1 MDMRFTRLLP
11 VLCLFAGVGLALT
24 PTSAFATFPGESGLI
39 AFSSDRY
46 GQTHNMFTMQ
56 PDGSDVRQL
65 TFLTAAQ
72 GAAFWATWSPDGTK
86 LVFQERNA
94 DLSSDQIWVMDRDGS
109 NRHRLFSDP
118 GYVDFRPGYSPD
130 GTQVVLDRCR
140 TDFEACAI
148 YRVSADGHGLTAI
161 THLDATRNVVDG
173 APEYSPDGR
182 TIAFPSFN
190 RGGVIAAIYVMDA
203 SGRNIHRVTP
213 TALEAFDSD
222 WSPDGSR
229 LIFSTHCCN
238 PLHSAIWSMRSDGTD
253 LRQISFPGAS
263 HDVNPEYAP
272 GGQRIVLERD
282 SPDFSTFSIV
292 TMNASGGDV
301 HTIQTDAFLP
311 DWGPSA

>member
-1 MDMRFTRLLP
+1 MDMRFTRLVA
-11 VLCLFAGVGLALT
+11 VLCMLAGVGLALA
-24 PTSAFATFPGESGLI
+24 PTSASATFPGESGLI

-46 GQTHNMFTMQ
+46 GQTHNMFTMR

-86 LVFQERNA
+86 LVFQERSA
-94 DLSSDQIWVMDRDGS
+94 DLSVRQIWVMDRDGS

-118 GYVDFRPGYSPD
+118 GYFDLLPGYSPD
-130 GTQVVLDRCR
+130 GTQVAFQRCR

-148 YRVSADGHGLTAI
+148 YRVRADGNGLAPI
-161 THLDATRNVVDG
+161 THLDAARNVVDG

-190 RGGVIAAIYVMDA
+190 RDGVIAAIYVMD
-203 SGRNIHRVTP
+203 SNGTNIHRVTP
-213 TALEAFDSD
+213 TALEAFDPD

-238 PLHSAIWSMRSDGTD
+238 PLHSAIWSAHSVGTG
-253 LRQISFPGAS
+253 LQQVSFPGAS

-282 SPDFSTFSIV
+282 SPDFSTSSIV
-292 TMNASGGDV
+292 TMTATGSDV
-301 HTIQTDAFLP
+301 DTIQPDAFLP
-311 DWGPSA
+311 SWGPSA